1 MDDQEVK
8 DQIEIWNKNL
18 QIKMK
23 LLYLAKNG
31 IEAAI
36 IKDKLLQLGIESYF
50 IGSNLHMAIGEL
62 PLEAL
67 YVKIFV
73 DEDKFVAANNFIEE
87 YKKLNI
93 IDDNN
98 FWHCENCNEKSP
110 ESIKECWSCGA
121 TIPQY

>member
-1 MDDQEVK
+1 
-8 DQIEIWNKNL
+8 
-18 QIKMK
+18 MK

-31 IEAAI
+31 IEAEI

-98 FWHCENCNEKSP
+98 FWQCENCNEKSP
-110 ESIKECWSCGA
+110 ESIKECWSCSA

>member
-1 MDDQEVK
+1 
-8 DQIEIWNKNL
+8 
-18 QIKMK
+18 MK

-98 FWHCENCNEKSP
+98 FWQCENCNEKSP
-110 ESIKECWSCGA
+110 ESIEECWSCGA
-121 TIPQY
+121 TISQY

>member
-1 MDDQEVK
+1 
-8 DQIEIWNKNL
+8 
-18 QIKMK
+18 MK

-73 DEDKFVAANNFIEE
+73 DEDKFVAANNLVGR
-87 YKKLNI
+87 KKTRFSIVRYGNVLGSRGSI
-93 IDDNN
+93 IPFFKTTNRTILTSFPQD
-98 FWHCENCNEKSP
+98 WATTKLSTISP
-110 ESIKECWSCGA
+110 ISSTGR
-121 TIPQY
+121 